1 MKTLLLTLFLSTSIQ
16 ANPMYAKESDPT
28 ILTHS
33 EMGELIKD
41 IEEVYPDIEINF
53 ENDLLKNATATHH
66 GAKRNIIVHAGLGK
80 AKYMSK
86 DHFSLILCHEV
97 GHHFGGAP
105 MMEGEHNYW
114 ASDEGQADYF
124 GAKECMRKVLRPHNE
139 KILVKPIIT
148 KQCRDSYPQEEEEA
162 QICIRTAKAAEEFGK
177 RDFLLNHYDQEPSEI
192 DYKEILLMNAIP
204 VERSFRFP
212 FEQYPS
218 SQCRTDIMF
227 QAALQSNYK
236 PKCWFR

>member
-1 MKTLLLTLFLSTSIQ
+1 MKTLLLTLLLSSSVH
-16 ANPMYAKESDPT
+16 ANPMFAKESDPT
-28 ILTHS
+28 ALTHT
-33 EMGELIKD
+33 EMIELIKD
-41 IEEVYPDIEINF
+41 VEEVYPSVEIIL
-53 ENDLLKNATATHH
+53 EDDLLKNASATNN

-86 DHFSLILCHEV
+86 DHFSLILCHEI

-105 MMEGEHNYW
+105 MMEGEHSYW

-124 GAKECMRKVLRPHNE
+124 GAKECMGKVLRPHNE
-139 KILVKPIIT
+139 KILVKPTIA
-148 KQCRDSYPQEEEEA
+148 KQCRDA
-162 QICIRTAKAAEEFGK
+162 QICMRTAKAAEEFGK

-192 DYKEILLMNAIP
+192 DYKEILLVNAIP

-227 QAALQSNYK
+227 QAALQSTYK